1 MEHVETQTDM
11 FEESCETDQK
21 KSGIRPLRRIITVAD
36 MTYVHP
42 APFRVVRLS
51 PTQTL
56 ILNDGVWEGEMP
68 SLKAAPKPKDDGW
81 F

>member
-11 FEESCETDQK
+11 FEESYEDK
-21 KSGIRPLRRIITVAD
+21 PEKSGIRPLRRVLTVKD

-42 APFRVVRLS
+42 APFRIFRLS
-51 PTQTL
+51 PTETL

-68 SLKAAPKPKDDGW
+68 SLKAVPKPKDDGW